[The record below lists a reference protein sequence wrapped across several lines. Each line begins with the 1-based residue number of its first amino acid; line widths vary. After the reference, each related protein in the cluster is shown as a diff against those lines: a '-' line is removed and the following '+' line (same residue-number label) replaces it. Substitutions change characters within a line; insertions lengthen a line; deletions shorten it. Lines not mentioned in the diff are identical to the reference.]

1 MLTNEYFIFQ
11 RIKMFNVKIS
21 LFSNTKE
28 LEQKIDMLHDK
39 IIEVAMVFKKAVNVY
54 LQEKRST
61 DYRKLS
67 KEIKIIEHDADCL
80 RRDIE
85 NRLYSQNLIP
95 DLRGNVLELVENL
108 DKLINE
114 FDEVAHQFYIEQPEI
129 PEKYFERFKELV
141 SQVCECAENLSM
153 ASRSFFRD
161 LSVVR
166 DYAQKVYWLEH
177 ESDKTSA
184 SLKEAVFASDL
195 ELAHKLQLE
204 SFLSEVA
211 DVADLAE
218 DCVDRLL
225 IYVIK
230 RDI

>member
-1 MLTNEYFIFQ
+1 
-11 RIKMFNVKIS
+11 MFNVKIS

-39 IIEVAMVFKKAVNVY
+39 IIEAAMVFKKAVNVY

-108 DKLINE
+108 DKVINE

-153 ASRSFFRD
+153 ASRAFFRD

>member
-1 MLTNEYFIFQ
+1 
-11 RIKMFNVKIS
+11 MFNVKIS

-108 DKLINE
+108 DKVINE

-153 ASRSFFRD
+153 ASRAFFRD

>member
-1 MLTNEYFIFQ
+1 
-11 RIKMFNVKIS
+11 MFNVKIS

-39 IIEVAMVFKKAVNVY
+39 IIEAAMVFKKAVNVY

-108 DKLINE
+108 DKVINE

-153 ASRSFFRD
+153 ASRAFFRD

-184 SLKEAVFASDL
+184 LLKEAVFASDL

>member
-1 MLTNEYFIFQ
+1 M
-11 RIKMFNVKIS
+11 
-21 LFSNTKE
+21 
-28 LEQKIDMLHDK
+28 
-39 IIEVAMVFKKAVNVY
+39 
-54 LQEKRST
+54 
-61 DYRKLS
+61 
-67 KEIKIIEHDADCL
+67 
-80 RRDIE
+80 
-85 NRLYSQNLIP
+85 
-95 DLRGNVLELVENL
+95 RGNVLELVENL
-108 DKLINE
+108 DKVINE

>member
-85 NRLYSQNLIP
+85 N
-95 DLRGNVLELVENL
+95 
-108 DKLINE
+108 
-114 FDEVAHQFYIEQPEI
+114 
-129 PEKYFERFKELV
+129 
-141 SQVCECAENLSM
+141 
-153 ASRSFFRD
+153 
-161 LSVVR
+161 
-166 DYAQKVYWLEH
+166 
-177 ESDKTSA
+177 
-184 SLKEAVFASDL
+184 
-195 ELAHKLQLE
+195 
-204 SFLSEVA
+204 
-211 DVADLAE
+211 
-218 DCVDRLL
+218 
-225 IYVIK
+225 
-230 RDI
+230 